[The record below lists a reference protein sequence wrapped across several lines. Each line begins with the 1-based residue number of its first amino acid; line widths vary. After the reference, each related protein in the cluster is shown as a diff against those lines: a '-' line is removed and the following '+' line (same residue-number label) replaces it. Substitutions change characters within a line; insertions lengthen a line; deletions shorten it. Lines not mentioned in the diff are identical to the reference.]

1 MSVMRESMPKMHA
14 QMHKV
19 MDAKNGDV
27 RGRAFVTRDPAKTK
41 DIWRKTDDLWLSG
54 GPGDPNVRLLR
65 IEPITAELWDGPS
78 SPSVAAFEFARK
90 R

>member
-14 QMHKV
+14 QMHKI

-27 RGRAFVTRDPAKTK
+27 RSRAFVTRDTAKTK
-41 DIWRKTDDLWLSG
+41 EIWKKTDNIWLPDGSD
-54 GPGDPNVRLLR
+54 DPSVRVLR
-65 IEPITAELWDGPS
+65 IEPITVELWDGPS
-78 SPSVAAFEFARK
+78 SAAVAAFEFARK